1 MRIRILCAAVLA
13 AAHAAT
19 ASAQPAAVPPST
31 GDGWVALTIADY
43 LKLRERAH
51 PRPTPPAPPPVR
63 ATVSE
68 AAYEL
73 TAGEGL
79 ATGTAEFVIDVLDDG
94 WVEVPLPPSLFV
106 RAARLGGRPLAI
118 ADGRGAPDGR
128 SGSDGRRSAEGRG
141 ASDGAPGGGSRR
153 ILLSRRGRSVV
164 TLDVAV
170 PIAETAGNE
179 YLQLPPAAGGL
190 LRVSLTVPRGDVAIV
205 ASGGTIVQRA
215 ADATTH
221 RVTAHGAFGQGLGL
235 SWSRKR
241 DSAGAS
247 LPARLRGTLQH
258 VVGLGEDTALVT
270 ARVTLD
276 VLRGGASAFT
286 LRVPAGLIVN
296 QVQGAHVADWDVQ
309 GTALSITLLDR
320 IDRQTAVVVS
330 GEFRPPASGR
340 IDVPLLHLAG
350 AERETGAV
358 AVEVLGA
365 GEVTK
370 HEARGLDPTDPSDLG
385 DLLTGRLSPAIVAFR
400 YRGDRPDAER
410 ALALTLTR
418 YAPQEVLLAAVD
430 EARYRALVSEDGK
443 ALVEGRLAV
452 RNNQRSFLALT
463 LPGGATLWS
472 VAVDGR
478 PVRPGTGP
486 KGSVLVPLPKRRGG
500 ADAARVIVGLMY
512 ADQAAAWGPSGDWR
526 LTLPAID
533 LPVQQMGL
541 TVKHSPRYRLTP
553 MPSDF
558 HVQAIEPP
566 LSAALQ
572 LEAERDAALA
582 GREFKDLDA
591 AASADGPRPANRPA
605 PQAPSASTTAA
616 PEPRAEAAGP
626 RRRGGEDD
634 ESRSLGGL
642 VERFQREAR
651 GVRSV
656 GTLPVLVAFPES
668 GPGLYLAAALTA
680 EGAAPTAAFS
690 FKRAVK

>member
-1 MRIRILCAAVLA
+1 MRIRILCATVLA
-13 AAHAAT
+13 VAHAAT
-19 ASAQPAAVPPST
+19 AGAQPAPVPLPAS
-31 GDGWVALTIADY
+31 DGWVALTIADY
-43 LKLRERAH
+43 LKLREQAN
-51 PRPTPPAPPPVR
+51 PRPAPPPPLPAR

-68 AAYEL
+68 TAYVL
-73 TAGEGL
+73 IAGDGL
-79 ATGTAEFVIDVLDDG
+79 ATGTAELAIDVLDDG
-94 WVEVPLPPSLFV
+94 WVEVPLPASLFV
-106 RAARLGGRPLAI
+106 RAARLGGRPLPI
-118 ADGRGAPDGR
+118 TDGRA
-128 SGSDGRRSAEGRG
+128 SGG
-141 ASDGAPGGGSRR
+141 ASPGASPGPGTRR
-153 ILLSRRGRSVV
+153 ILLSRRGRSLV
-164 TLDVAV
+164 TLDVAL
-170 PIAETAGNE
+170 PIVETAGSE
-179 YLQLPPAAGGL
+179 SIQLPPATGGL
-190 LRVSLTVPRGDVAIV
+190 VRATLTVPRADVAIA
-205 ASGGTIVQRA
+205 ASGGAIIERA
-215 ADATTH
+215 GEPAAR
-221 RVTAHGAFGQGLGL
+221 RVTAHAALGQALGL
-235 SWSRKR
+235 SWSRTR
-241 DSAGAS
+241 ETSGAS
-247 LPARLRGTLQH
+247 LPARLRGQLQH
-258 VVGLGEDTALVT
+258 VVGLGEETAIVT
-270 ARVTLD
+270 ARVTVD

-286 LRVPAGLIVN
+286 LRVPDGLVIN
-296 QVQGAHVADWDVQ
+296 QVQGAHVADWDIQ
-309 GTALSITLLDR
+309 GAALTITLLDR
-320 IDRQTAVVVS
+320 VDRQVAVIVS

-340 IDVPLLHLAG
+340 IEVPLLHLAD

-365 GEVTK
+365 GEVSK
-370 HEARGLDPTDPSDLG
+370 HEARGLDPTDPGDLG
-385 DLLTGRLSPAIVAFR
+385 DLLSGRLSPAIVAFR

-500 ADAARVIVGLMY
+500 SDAARVIVGLMY
-512 ADQAAAWGPSGDWR
+512 ADTAAAWGPSGEWR

-553 MPSDF
+553 LPSDF
-558 HVQAIEPP
+558 HAQAMEPP
-566 LSAALQ
+566 LSEVLQ
-572 LEAERDAALA
+572 LDAERDAAKDAALA
-582 GREFKDLDA
+582 GELLAREQKAKQDA
-591 AASADGPRPANRPA
+591 GASADKLREGNRPVAAPPPVPESVPAPQRAEAGPRP
-605 PQAPSASTTAA
+605 
-616 PEPRAEAAGP
+616 
-626 RRRGGEDD
+626 RGGQD
-634 ESRSLGGL
+634 EEAQSLGGL

-680 EGAAPTAAFS
+680 DGAAPTAAFT
-690 FKRAVK
+690 FKRTVK